1 MDYHALPGI
10 SLPAS
15 TDLIHVEQRPQRP
28 LSLKSPAIEVLTDL
42 RIIDPISIHD
52 DAALEEAHARMV
64 NHGIRLLFVSN
75 NAGAFTG
82 LLTASDVL
90 GERPLRCMQGSGKQR
105 KELLVADVMTP
116 RNQLEALNMGDV
128 LHASVGHIVAT
139 LKEQGR
145 QHALVVERNSSSGHL
160 EVCGL
165 FSTSTIARRLG
176 ISLNFLRVPRAFSE
190 IEHALLH
197 ES

>member
-1 MDYHALPGI
+1 MNHAALPGI
-10 SLPAS
+10 HLPVD

-28 LSLKSPAIEVLTDL
+28 VTLQSPASEVLTDL
-42 RIIDPISIHD
+42 RIIDPISIAD
-52 DAALEEAHARMV
+52 DALLDIAHARMV
-64 NHGIRLLFVSN
+64 SHGIRLLFVTDRD
-75 NAGAFTG
+75 GRLCG

-90 GERPLRCMQGSGKQR
+90 GERPLQCVQQRGKRRC
-105 KELLVADVMTP
+105 EVLVSEVMTP
-116 RNQLEALNMGDV
+116 RQALEALPMPEV
-128 LHASVGHIVAT
+128 ARASVGHIVAT

-145 QHALVVERNSSSGHL
+145 QHALVVELNHASGHY

-176 ISLNFLRVPRAFSE
+176 IPLNFLRVPKAFSE

-197 ES
+197 EI